1 MKTFLSIGSG
11 PGMGMATASRFA
23 GEGFRVVLSSR
34 NKSNVAAQADQLR
47 AAGFAAEGRVADA
60 SDITSIVDLI
70 REVEV
75 ETGGVDVLHFNAAA
89 MHDGNLE
96 TQSVAG
102 FIQDLT
108 TNIGAVYAAIKA
120 VSPRMAARGEGA
132 ILLTGGMFATQP
144 HPEYL
149 TLSVGKAGL
158 LNLTHGLFP
167 VLKAQNIHLS
177 IVTVGPTSRRVPP
190 KPGRLPNCS
199 GGNIASHQRN
209 GQRKR
214 FIPPHTISNLPRPSP
229 GVRDL
234 SPGRAEKTSSIAC
247 FPCHLGSGYLDIHGG
262 YVMKYFIG
270 MTVTLLLSTPVLAA
284 GELEINQSPLTL
296 VLSDQNQARVS
307 SCADFIALRK
317 AGETVDALP
326 GLSDPDGRAAEA
338 ALFSCWL
345 QAYTIDHTLFPSAG
359 PKPTL
364 ADVVQH
370 FPASAAFIVSD
381 DEKQDVAK
389 NYVGKTIADYTP
401 DLKARDDRLE
411 SAASTS
417 GYVLDEYYAFTDKQG
432 HQLNIVALVGYAIG
446 GTASV
451 KSYYRI
457 DDTHARVWSVT
468 LLDENSPL

>member
-60 SDITSIVDLI
+60 SDITSIAELI

-102 FIQDLT
+102 FIQDLS

-144 HPEYL
+144 H
-149 TLSVGKAGL
+149 
-158 LNLTHGLFP
+158 
-167 VLKAQNIHLS
+167 
-177 IVTVGPTSRRVPP
+177 
-190 KPGRLPNCS
+190 
-199 GGNIASHQRN
+199 
-209 GQRKR
+209 
-214 FIPPHTISNLPRPSP
+214 TISNPPRPSP
-229 GVRDL
+229 GVREP
-234 SPGRAEKTSSIAC
+234 SPGRAEETSSIAC
-247 FPCHLGSGYLDIHGG
+247 FPCHLGSGYDDIHGG

-270 MTVTLLLSTPVLAA
+270 MAVTLLLSTPVLAA

-345 QAYTIDHTLFPSAG
+345 QAYTIDHTLFPSAA

-364 ADVVQH
+364 AEVVQH

-411 SAASTS
+411 SAASAS

>member
-34 NKSNVAAQADQLR
+34 SKSNVAAQADQLR

-60 SDITSIVDLI
+60 SDITSIAELI

-144 HPEYL
+144 H
-149 TLSVGKAGL
+149 
-158 LNLTHGLFP
+158 
-167 VLKAQNIHLS
+167 
-177 IVTVGPTSRRVPP
+177 
-190 KPGRLPNCS
+190 
-199 GGNIASHQRN
+199 
-209 GQRKR
+209 
-214 FIPPHTISNLPRPSP
+214 TISNPPRPSP
-229 GVRDL
+229 GVREP
-234 SPGRAEKTSSIAC
+234 SPGRAEETSSIAC
-247 FPCHLGSGYLDIHGG
+247 FPCHLGSGYDDIHGG

-270 MTVTLLLSTPVLAA
+270 MAVTLLLSTPVLAA

-345 QAYTIDHTLFPSAG
+345 QAYTIDHTLFPSAA

-364 ADVVQH
+364 AEVVQH

-411 SAASTS
+411 SAASAS